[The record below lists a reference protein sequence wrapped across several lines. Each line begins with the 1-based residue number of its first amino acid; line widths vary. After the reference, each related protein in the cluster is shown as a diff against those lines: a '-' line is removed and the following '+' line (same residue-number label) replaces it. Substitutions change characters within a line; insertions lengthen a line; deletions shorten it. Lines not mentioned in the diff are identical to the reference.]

1 MGDHT
6 ATDAMHISSPYSSS
20 SERNMTKSEPTK
32 LVANSQQ
39 ELRIAISAW
48 RERASQLEGL
58 WPDDKYN
65 YALITE
71 QCDLLRKDMKNI
83 TRAYEDLELILPYSE
98 AEYELMR
105 YETVEAEHYRIISD
119 MLKRTFKWKSLRCDS
134 DNISQCSYNSRSSR
148 SSGSSRACDKV
159 PKFNVAKVDSDFEM
173 SQTILGLEKAE
184 VKLHAITPMK
194 GADIAQPLRAKE
206 TEAEPIVS
214 PVPRKRTDKKR
225 DTADET
231 SEEDAKRDTCGMAS
245 TCTSAMTDLNQEL
258 ANPEH
263 EPCKRISQEICDK
276 PAKRVKPLRLRS
288 LTPPHRARLK
298 MPISKEKLFCI
309 YEDRELLVPQR
320 ADMQENCIKA
330 LPENG
335 KLPKFAAV
343 PQRADIQ
350 QNCDGVLP
358 RHGMQPDFEAAVHEA
373 LKPAMKPVLRGA
385 DLQKNCDDALPE
397 NGKLP
402 NFAAVPQRAD
412 IQQECDGVLPQ
423 HGKAPDFKAAVH
435 KAPKPAGNC
444 VPRGADLQDHCDDTL
459 QENCDEELPE
469 NGKLP
474 YLATVPQRADL
485 QQECEGEL
493 PRHGKQ
499 PNFKDAVHEAPKPA
513 VKPVMRKAPNLALV
527 ENFGRAPIAPPIR
540 TEPMVLSAAPIVP
553 KRRLRGAV
561 RKVKRR
567 QYDKAYKDLKGKFK
581 DYAKYCAIRD
591 VPAKE
596 PLHARGPTLKQS
608 LDTVRGRPPRKKM
621 CGR

>member
-6 ATDAMHISSPYSSS
+6 ATDAIHISSPYSSS
-20 SERNMTKSEPTK
+20 NERNMMKSEPTK

-71 QCDLLRKDMKNI
+71 QCDLLRKDMENI

-119 MLKRTFKWKSLRCDS
+119 MQKRTYKWKSLRCDS
-134 DNISQCSYNSRSSR
+134 NNTSQCNYSSRSSR
-148 SSGSSRACDKV
+148 SSGSSRACDIV
-159 PKFNVAKVDSDFEM
+159 PKFNVAKVDSDFEV

-194 GADIAQPLRAKE
+194 DADIAQPLRAKE

-214 PVPRKRTDKKR
+214 PVPKRQTDEKR
-225 DTADET
+225 DMADKT
-231 SEEDAKRDTCGMAS
+231 SEEDEKRDICGMAS

-276 PAKRVKPLRLRS
+276 PAKRFKPLRLR
-288 LTPPHRARLK
+288 LPTPRHRARLK
-298 MPISKEKLFCI
+298 MPILKEKLFCI

-320 ADMQENCIKA
+320 ADMQENCVKE

-335 KLPKFAAV
+335 KLPNFAAV

-350 QNCDGVLP
+350 QECDGVLP
-358 RHGMQPDFEAAVHEA
+358 RHGKQPDYKAAVHEA
-373 LKPAMKPVLRGA
+373 PKPAMKPVLRGA
-385 DLQKNCDDALPE
+385 NLQEICDDALPE

-412 IQQECDGVLPQ
+412 IQQECDGVLPR

-435 KAPKPAGNC
+435 EAPKPAGKL
-444 VPRGADLQDHCDDTL
+444 VPRGADLQA
-459 QENCDEELPE
+459 NCD
-469 NGKLP
+469 G
-474 YLATVPQRADL
+474 A
-485 QQECEGEL
+485 L
-493 PRHGKQ
+493 PRHGKRSD
-499 PNFKDAVHEAPKPA
+499 FKAAVQEAPKPA
-513 VKPVMRKAPNLALV
+513 VKPVMRRAPNLARV
-527 ENFGRAPIAPPIR
+527 ENCGRAPIAPPIR
-540 TEPMVLSAAPIVP
+540 TEPMVLSAASIVP
-553 KRRLRGAV
+553 KRPLRGAV
-561 RKVKRR
+561 RKVKCR
-567 QYDKAYKDLKGKFK
+567 QYVKAYKDLKEKFK
-581 DYAKYCAIRD
+581 ASAKYCAIRD

-596 PLHARGPTLKQS
+596 PLHARGPTLRQS
-608 LDTVRGRPPRKKM
+608 LDTARGRPPRKKM
-621 CGR
+621 HGR

>member
-6 ATDAMHISSPYSSS
+6 ATDAMHISPPDPSSR
-20 SERNMTKSEPTK
+20 ERNMTKSEPTK

-48 RERASQLEGL
+48 RERASQIEGL
-58 WPDDKYN
+58 WPDDRYN

-71 QCDLLRKDMKNI
+71 QCDLLRNDMKNV
-83 TRAYEDLELILPYSE
+83 TLAYEDLEMMLPFSE
-98 AEYELMR
+98 AEYQLMR

-119 MLKRTFKWKSLRCDS
+119 MQKHTYKWKSLRCDS
-134 DNISQCSYNSRSSR
+134 DNISQCSYSSRSSR
-148 SSGSSRACDKV
+148 SSGSSRACDIV

-184 VKLHAITPMK
+184 VKPHAITPMK
-194 GADIAQPLRAKE
+194 SADIAQPLRAKE

-214 PVPRKRTDKKR
+214 PVPKKRTDEKR
-225 DTADET
+225 DTAEET
-231 SEEDAKRDTCGMAS
+231 SEEDAKRDICGMAS

-276 PAKRVKPLRLRS
+276 PAKRFKPLRLR
-288 LTPPHRARLK
+288 LPTPRHRARLK

-309 YEDRELLVPQR
+309 YEERELLVPQL
-320 ADMQENCIKA
+320 ADMQKNCDDA
-330 LPENG
+330 LPKNG
-335 KLPKFAAV
+335 KLPNFAAV

-350 QNCDGVLP
+350 QECDGVLP
-358 RHGMQPDFEAAVHEA
+358 RHGKQPDFKAAVHEA

-385 DLQKNCDDALPE
+385 DLQKNCDNALPE

-402 NFAAVPQRAD
+402 NFAAVPQQAD
-412 IQQECDGVLPQ
+412 IQQECDRVLPR
-423 HGKAPDFKAAVH
+423 HGKQTDFKAAVH
-435 KAPKPAGNC
+435 EAPKPAGNF
-444 VPRGADLQDHCDDTL
+444 VQREADLQDHCDDTL
-459 QENCDEELPE
+459 EENCDEALPE

-493 PRHGKQ
+493 PGHGML
-499 PNFKDAVHEAPKPA
+499 PNFKAAVQKAPKPA
-513 VKPVMRKAPNLALV
+513 AKSFTPRAPNLAQV
-527 ENFGRAPIAPPIR
+527 ENCGRAPIVPPIR

-567 QYDKAYKDLKGKFK
+567 QHVKAYKDLKGKFK

-596 PLHARGPTLKQS
+596 PLHARGPTLRQS

-621 CGR
+621 HGL